1 MSEVTTTT
9 VTTERRNPALVPLLL
24 VLAVLVVGALVW
36 FVVLPLFGGDE
47 VADTGIA
54 QPGGEQPLDPGATA
68 APTEQPGDTTT
79 EAPSDP
85 LVRTF
90 DVFLVRDPFAPILA
104 TSIGAG
110 TDGGTTD
117 GGTTDGGT
125 TDGGTTDGGTTD
137 GGTTDGGT
145 TDGGTTDG
153 GTTDGGTTDG
163 GTTDGGTTDG
173 GTTGGGAVE
182 VELLLIEDGPDGQTA
197 TIRVN
202 GVVYDGLREGDT
214 FADSFRLLDITDPCV
229 VFLFGD
235 SRGTA
240 CQGDVVLK

>member
-1 MSEVTTTT
+1 MSEGTTTT

-47 VADTGIA
+47 VADPGIA
-54 QPGGEQPLDPGATA
+54 QPGSEQPLGPGATE
-68 APTEQPGDTTT
+68 APTEQPGDTST
-79 EAPSDP
+79 EPPSDP

-110 TDGGTTD
+110 SDGGS
-117 GGTTDGGT
+117 
-125 TDGGTTDGGTTD
+125 TDGGTTD

-182 VELLLIEDGPDGQTA
+182 VELLLIEDGPDGETA